1 MAISR
6 FQIKSASDEVKKR
19 GRTFECH
26 EIGSWV
32 SVGTEPD
39 KDDRGVHFEGLK
51 IECFSLDTG
60 EQCPSNVFGQTCSHA
75 WAAQRR
81 RTINA
86 KRRRTLAAKRESRA
100 A

>member
-1 MAISR
+1 MISR
-6 FQIKSASDEVKKR
+6 FQIKTASDEVKARAKNFR
-19 GRTFECH
+19 CH
-26 EIGSWV
+26 ELGNWV
-32 SVGTEPD
+32 AVATEPD